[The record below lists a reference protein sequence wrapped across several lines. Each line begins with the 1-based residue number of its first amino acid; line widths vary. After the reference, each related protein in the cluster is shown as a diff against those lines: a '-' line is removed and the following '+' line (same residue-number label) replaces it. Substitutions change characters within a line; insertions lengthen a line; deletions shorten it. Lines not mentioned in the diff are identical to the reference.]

1 MIIVVFGHVETY
13 GFFNFSYTTILG
25 NLFQSV
31 QMPLF
36 FFISGFVVYKERPV
50 RNWSKFFSLVVKKAQ
65 QLLLPALVVGLI
77 YTYTKSG
84 TEFNEFISDAA
95 KKGYWFTISLFE
107 MFLIYYFMS
116 ALFNRY
122 EKDGLWVLLAIS
134 FICFLMK
141 LPFKAYPWLNE
152 IGNYTSLHFTFNH
165 FQFMVIGMLTRKYF
179 NIIVSMLERQMVKT
193 MTILIFFLLFYLQI
207 TLSPMGG
214 MVGKVVDTILE
225 CGIAYPSIYLLFM
238 LFNRHYESS
247 FMNGAL
253 EYVGKRTLDIYLLH
267 YFLLPALPMVGE
279 FLKSYPN
286 VILEC
291 LVGFTLA
298 ILIVIVALFISRI
311 IRVSQV
317 LGMLVLGANK
327 SSK

>member
-1 MIIVVFGHVETY
+1 
-13 GFFNFSYTTILG
+13 
-25 NLFQSV
+25 
-31 QMPLF
+31 
-36 FFISGFVVYKERPV
+36 
-50 RNWSKFFSLVVKKAQ
+50 
-65 QLLLPALVVGLI
+65 
-77 YTYTKSG
+77 
-84 TEFNEFISDAA
+84 
-95 KKGYWFTISLFE
+95 
-107 MFLIYYFMS
+107 
-116 ALFNRY
+116 
-122 EKDGLWVLLAIS
+122 
-134 FICFLMK
+134 
-141 LPFKAYPWLNE
+141 
-152 IGNYTSLHFTFNH
+152 
-165 FQFMVIGMLTRKYF
+165 
-179 NIIVSMLERQMVKT
+179 
-193 MTILIFFLLFYLQI
+193 
-207 TLSPMGG
+207 MGG